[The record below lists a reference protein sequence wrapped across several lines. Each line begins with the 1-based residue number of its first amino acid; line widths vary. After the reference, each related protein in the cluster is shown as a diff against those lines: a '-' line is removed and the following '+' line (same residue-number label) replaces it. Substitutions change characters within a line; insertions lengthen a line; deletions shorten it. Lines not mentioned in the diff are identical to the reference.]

1 MEELVKKDNIKV
13 GLEAS
18 DWKEAIQLAGEP
30 LIASGDIKKQYIDD
44 MIRSVEEL
52 GPYIV
57 LTKGFALA
65 HSAPC
70 PAVIRS
76 SVSLITLKEAVNF
89 GSSNDPVNVVMCLAC
104 VDKVSHIETLQKIA
118 RVLMRKGSIERL
130 AESKTVEELYQRI
143 NNAEEV

>member
-18 DWKEAIQLAGEP
+18 DWKEAIKLAGEP

>member
-1 MEELVKKDNIKV
+1 MEELVKKDNIRV

-18 DWKEAIQLAGEP
+18 DWKEAIQLAGDP
-30 LIASGDIKKQYIDD
+30 LIASGNIEKQYIDD

-70 PAVIRS
+70 PSVIRS
-76 SVSLITLKEAVNF
+76 GISLITLKDPVEF

-104 VDKVSHIETLQKIA
+104 VDKTSHIETLQKIA
-118 RVLMRKGSIERL
+118 RVLMQKGSIERL
-130 AESKTVEELYQRI
+130 VESKTVEELYQRI